1 MIYVQNLSKAFDGF
15 PALTDLDLCVQ
26 KGSIYGLIGTNGA
39 GKTTILR
46 LLAGVLIPDRGK
58 ILIDETPVFDNE
70 ELKQRISLVSDDLYF
85 PAGIILYYSCK
96 IFNISYI
103 SIQHDL
109 LSVQRNIFFS
119 L

>member
-1 MIYVQNLSKAFDGF
+1 MQPLLIVDGLKKTYPNF
-15 PALTDLDLCVQ
+15 KLNGVSFAVYEDCIT
-26 KGSIYGLIGTNGA
+26 GFIGANGA

-85 PAGIILYYSCK
+85 PAGT
-96 IFNISYI
+96 
-103 SIQHDL
+103 
-109 LSVQRNIFFS
+109 S
-119 L
+119 LFDMGKFYQDI